1 MLATKKGKG
10 ERRQQG
16 VTAPGKTRQNETPPC
31 ECHNTASRT
40 RCKRT
45 KQIKPN
51 AGETEAEAE
60 ARILFHMKV
69 WLAAPAIDIDI
80 NSKKKHK
87 RLRDTEIE
95 AMAAPEDVL
104 EFYANEII
112 MNPETYTDLGDVV
125 EKLED
130 ADAEDCELDAE
141 SFD

>member
-1 MLATKKGKG
+1 M
-10 ERRQQG
+10 
-16 VTAPGKTRQNETPPC
+16 TAPGKTRQNETPPC

-60 ARILFHMKV
+60 ARILFYLKV
-69 WLAAPAIDIDI
+69 WLAAPAIDTDI
-80 NSKKKHK
+80 KCKEKHK
-87 RLRDTEIE
+87 QLNDAKIR
-95 AMAAPEDVL
+95 AMAPSEDML

-112 MNPETYTDLGDVV
+112 MNPETYTDLVDDVV
-125 EKLED
+125 EESED
-130 ADAEDCELDAE
+130 AGAEDCELDAE